1 MTHPTTDWSRL
12 THAYGPADGIPGLF
26 ARLDGGPEDEKVWHD
41 LWSALWHQGTVYGAS
56 FAALPLLA
64 DIATGPAPGIATEA
78 VLMAGLIVAE
88 ADAEERARREREVA
102 ELLPVARACL
112 AEVAADDPTAFVY
125 VTQSLLAF
133 EGVPF
138 CSRELELLLEEFE
151 AECPE
156 CEALTAVL
164 LGEYLDES
172 EAERRPADR
181 AELTGTGARL
191 HALAVDHGH
200 DAVAEWV
207 THLFGRVTCPECET
221 VSGLAESVAG
231 VQVGPRPPSVPPP
244 STPVPAG
251 GPSGPRGGPGR
262 RRPSR

>member
-1 MTHPTTDWSRL
+1 MTRPTTDWSQL
-12 THAYGPADGIPGLF
+12 THAYGPADDIPGLF

-41 LWSALWHQGTVYGAS
+41 LWSALCHQGTVYSAS

-64 DIATGPAPGIATEA
+64 DIAGGRAPGVPTEA

-112 AEVAADDPTAFVY
+112 AEVPADDPTAFVY

-133 EGVPF
+133 EGVSF
-138 CSRELELLLEEFE
+138 WSREMELLLEEFE

-172 EAERRPADR
+172 EAELHPADP

-191 HALAVDHGH
+191 HALAVDHGQ

-207 THLFGRVTCPECET
+207 THVFGRVTCPECAT
-221 VSGLAESVAG
+221 VFGLAESVAG
-231 VQVGPRPPSVPPP
+231 AQVGGS
-244 STPVPAG
+244 
-251 GPSGPRGGPGR
+251 
-262 RRPSR
+262 